1 MLLRF
6 IIDAKEERGVAVIDL
21 PNSFI
26 QTRIDN
32 EKYMAIIKIRGIL
45 VDVLLDIVP
54 DVYGMYVTADKNI
67 TNKLVAQCINAIYG
81 TMVASL
87 LYYCNFL

>member
-1 MLLRF
+1 M
-6 IIDAKEERGVAVIDL
+6 
-21 PNSFI
+21 
-26 QTRIDN
+26 
-32 EKYMAIIKIRGIL
+32 
-45 VDVLLDIVP
+45 DVLLDIVP